1 MPNRPRKTPAKP
13 VANPGGPADASAA
26 TLAELVERAD
36 RIRQTSDHLIEQMRE
51 LASQIMEA
59 RARAED
65 RTSGE

>member
-13 VANPGGPADASAA
+13 ATSPGAPAEASAA
-26 TLAELVERAD
+26 TLAELLERAE
-36 RIRQTSDHLIEQMRE
+36 RIRQTSDHLIEQMRD
-51 LASQIMEA
+51 LASEIAEA

>member
-13 VANPGGPADASAA
+13 VANPGAPAEASAA
-26 TLAELVERAD
+26 TLAELLERAE
-36 RIRQTSDHLIEQMRE
+36 RIRQTSDHLIEQMRD
-51 LASQIMEA
+51 LASEIAEA